1 MQGGWTRRAFL
12 ARSGAAAGVAAL
24 VAAGCSSDD
33 DDDTKSRGKDKD
45 EGSGNKPR
53 MSPDGVVN
61 LADVPTKATI
71 FGWVNEVF
79 DHGIRRP
86 GYDADV
92 WVEGFIKD
100 EFEGLGLEKVRLE
113 PIKVKRWE
121 PKEWKLEVL
130 VAGKP
135 AKEIDAF
142 PVPYAVPVDGLEVDL
157 AAFDKGNP
165 GAVKD
170 KAALYDVTTL
180 EVPADL
186 FVPAAD
192 REARIVDPDGTLSE
206 NHLLPFGGELDKVT
220 EPSVEAGAKAFIGTL
235 ANYPTDTCDYFVP
248 YTGKTVDIPG
258 VWINHSDGQWLHDQ
272 LKAGPVKIRL
282 SVDATN
288 EEFESH
294 NVVGE
299 LPGADDDVVMVASHH
314 DGPWSSAVEDGSGI
328 SMVLAQATYWS
339 KQPKAKR
346 PHRMVFLLQGGHMSG
361 GAGLLQYIEKHRAE
375 LKDVVL
381 ELHMEHAAREFG
393 KDEGDGPQ
401 PTGRP
406 VPRWWFTSELPPLK
420 KAVFEALKTEDL
432 RRSMILPPDAI
443 GSQPPTDGAFYYNQG
458 VPIVH
463 FLSAPWYLF
472 DKQDTLDKID
482 QDSLEPLTR
491 AAIRILDSTKGVS
504 AVQMRAS

>member
-1 MQGGWTRRAFL
+1 MVGWTRRAFL
-12 ARSGAAAGVAAL
+12 ARTGAAAGAVALA
-24 VAAGCSSDD
+24 AAGCSSGDD
-33 DDDTKSRGKDKD
+33 DDDAKSKG
-45 EGSGNKPR
+45 EGDGYSNEPR
-53 MSPDGVVN
+53 MSADGVVN

-71 FGWVNEVF
+71 YGWIDQVF

-86 GYDADV
+86 GYPADI

-100 EFEGLGLEKVRLE
+100 QFEELGLEKVRLE
-113 PIKVKRWE
+113 PIKVRRWE
-121 PKEWKLEVL
+121 PKSWKLEAL
-130 VAGKP
+130 VAGQS
-135 AKEIDAF
+135 ARELTCF
-142 PVPYAVPVDGLEVDL
+142 PVPFAVPVDGLEIEL
-157 AAFDKGNP
+157 AAFDKNNP

-170 KAALYDVTTL
+170 KASLYDVTTL

-206 NHLLPFGGELDKVT
+206 THLLPFGGELDKVT
-220 EPSVEAGAKAFIGTL
+220 EPSVDAGAKAFIGTL

-248 YTGKTVDIPG
+248 YHGQTIEIPG
-258 VWINHSDGQWLHDQ
+258 VWINHSDGKWLHEQ
-272 LKAGPVKIRL
+272 LQAGPVKIRL
-282 SVDATN
+282 SVNATN
-288 EEFESH
+288 EEFESN

-299 LPGADDDVVMVASHH
+299 LPGPDDDVVMVGSHH

-406 VPRWWFTSELPPLK
+406 VPRWWFTSEIDPLK
-420 KAVFEALKTEDL
+420 KAVFDALTTEDL

-443 GSQPPTDGAFYYNQG
+443 GSQPPTDGAFYHNQG
-458 VPIVH
+458 VPIVQ
-463 FLSAPWYLF
+463 FLTAPWYLF
-472 DKQDTLDKID
+472 DKQDTLDKIE

-504 AVQMRAS
+504 AAQMRAS